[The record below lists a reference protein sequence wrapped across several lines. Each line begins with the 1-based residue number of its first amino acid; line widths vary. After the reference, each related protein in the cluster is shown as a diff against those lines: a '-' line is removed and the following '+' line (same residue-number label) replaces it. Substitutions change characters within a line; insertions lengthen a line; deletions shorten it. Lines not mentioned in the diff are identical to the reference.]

1 MQMILE
7 KRNLSCE
14 IQIPVACSAVDALK
28 LLDHIIEAAR
38 VVYMDEVFQPC
49 HSFCLALDFIH
60 LYFLTRR
67 AVQFFSARTLFCRR

>member
-38 VVYMDEVFQPC
+38 VVYMDEVFQSC
-49 HSFCLALDFIH
+49 HSF
-60 LYFLTRR
+60 
-67 AVQFFSARTLFCRR
+67 